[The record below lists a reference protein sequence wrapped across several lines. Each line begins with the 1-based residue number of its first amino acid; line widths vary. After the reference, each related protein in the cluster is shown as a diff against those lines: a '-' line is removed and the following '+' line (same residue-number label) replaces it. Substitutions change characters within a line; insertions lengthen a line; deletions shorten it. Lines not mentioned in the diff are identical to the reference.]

1 MAYELKGR
9 IKRIMDEQRFDS
21 GFFKQEFVVTTE
33 EQYPQDIKLEVGKDK
48 VEQLKSFKEGD
59 SVVARFDLRGSEWQ
73 GKFFVNL
80 VAWKVE
86 AAGAANASSS
96 APQQGS
102 VPPPPPPPMP
112 TGGDA
117 DFGSDEGD
125 DDLPF

>member
-33 EQYPQDIKLEVGKDK
+33 EQYPQDIKLELVKDK

-86 AAGAANASSS
+86 AAGAAPTSSN
-96 APQQGS
+96 QGS
-102 VPPPPPPPMP
+102 VPPPPPPMP

-117 DFGSDEGD
+117 DFGSSDEGD

>member
-1 MAYELKGR
+1 M
-9 IKRIMDEQRFDS
+9 
-21 GFFKQEFVVTTE
+21 
-33 EQYPQDIKLEVGKDK
+33 
-48 VEQLKSFKEGD
+48 
-59 SVVARFDLRGSEWQ
+59 VARFDLRGSEWQ

-102 VPPPPPPPMP
+102 VPPPPMP